1 MPNLIRF
8 HFILAVGKVEWP
20 YVAELLDGYVWKQIL
35 ELYVPCLSKFK
46 FHMSIFKPLPELNLD
61 IIGNSF
67 AYFVEKYSNWHMIID
82 QWRINWIH
90 REEFLMLRTLNYQKQ
105 LSQVKVNI
113 PLIYWDSLKTRS
125 TTTITDDHHCFYE
138 NETHLNIY
146 MTWDTPIITWS
157 YPLFAQITSLCIA
170 MPKKCSYICL
180 NFRRTNDDDD
190 VISLSHFVHLHNIT
204 RIEFAPNFHISRW
217 KDIQFILW
225 ACPNLIDLKIKVRLL
240 MSLNLFDNPSLIPI
254 FKQIKILKLITENI
268 YFPSNSSWKFVERFP
283 SLTHIELKVFSFDNC
298 ISTIEIFL
306 SHLQNLSYAKI
317 NYDQVTLFDDPFSR
331 DDIIEK
337 RHQQFPNTIL
347 NETMVNVKNN
357 GEFVEIWLS

>member
-1 MPNLIRF
+1 MRFRLGLFSIQTSSINDNDLPIVTQLISFDLEIYAKCDSRSISYILRYMPNLIRF
-8 HFILAVGKVEWP
+8 HFVLAVGKVEWP
-20 YVAELLDGYVWKQIL
+20 YVAELLDGYVWKQML

-190 VISLSHFVHLHNIT
+190 VISLSHFAHLHNIT
-204 RIEFAPNFHISRW
+204 RIEFAPNFHIS
-217 KDIQFILW
+217 
-225 ACPNLIDLKIKVRLL
+225 
-240 MSLNLFDNPSLIPI
+240 
-254 FKQIKILKLITENI
+254 
-268 YFPSNSSWKFVERFP
+268 
-283 SLTHIELKVFSFDNC
+283 
-298 ISTIEIFL
+298 
-306 SHLQNLSYAKI
+306 
-317 NYDQVTLFDDPFSR
+317 
-331 DDIIEK
+331 
-337 RHQQFPNTIL
+337 
-347 NETMVNVKNN
+347 
-357 GEFVEIWLS
+357 